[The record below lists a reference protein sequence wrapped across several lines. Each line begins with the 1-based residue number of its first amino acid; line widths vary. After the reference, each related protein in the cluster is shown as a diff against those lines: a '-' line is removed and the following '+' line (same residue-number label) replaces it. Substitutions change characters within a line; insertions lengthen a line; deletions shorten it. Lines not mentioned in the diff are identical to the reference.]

1 MVKTARFLGQFW
13 WPNLAA
19 IVCFAAIVVV
29 GCYATGVP
37 QGAHNLFGSYYS
49 AFPLME
55 LFILYFYGFALCTN
69 NMNLALS
76 FGAKRW
82 DFFWGMQAVM
92 VLYAASCWLIQALMS
107 ALPRLGGWTEMNRWG
122 WALGEGLPVGIYPFL
137 CVLVL
142 ILGCLSGL
150 VMARSRAWGTALSI
164 AVVLLMIVLCAVL
177 FILTDIGLWEFLVN
191 GEYRGLWTRLPY
203 FLTGAAVLVFLA
215 GEGVLWKTVKG
226 YGVR

>member
-1 MVKTARFLGQFW
+1 MRKSTRFLSQFAW
-13 WPNLAA
+13 VNLAA
-19 IVCFAAIVVV
+19 IVCFAVIVVV
-29 GCYATGVP
+29 GCYVTGVP
-37 QGAHNLFGSYYS
+37 QGARNLFGSYYS

-55 LFILYFYGFALCTN
+55 LFFLYFYGFALCTN

-76 FGAKRW
+76 FGAKRR

-92 VLYAASCWLIQALMS
+92 VLYAASCWLIQVLMS
-107 ALPRLGGWTEMNRWG
+107 ALPRLGGWTETNRWG

-142 ILGCLSGL
+142 IRGCLSGL
-150 VMARSRAWGTALSI
+150 VMARSRAWGTALSV
-164 AVVLLMIVLCAVL
+164 AAVLLMVVLCAAL

-191 GEYRGLWTRLPY
+191 GEYSGLWESLPY
-203 FLTGAAVLVFLA
+203 ILGAAALLIFLV
-215 GEGVLWKTVKG
+215 GEVFIWRTVKG